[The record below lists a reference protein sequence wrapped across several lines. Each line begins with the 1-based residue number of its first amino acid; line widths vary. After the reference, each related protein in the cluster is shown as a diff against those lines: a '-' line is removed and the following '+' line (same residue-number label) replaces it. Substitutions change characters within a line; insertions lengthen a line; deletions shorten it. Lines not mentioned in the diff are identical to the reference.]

1 MTRFTPLELAVLDA
15 LADELRDQLPDLP
28 GQIAEALPGV
38 RRNTG
43 SGFSTEII
51 VDRNRRPP
59 DRVLNGRV
67 GTIHGDVPG
76 LIEPM
81 AFQIEVAGGR
91 LLALHGAT
99 YDERT
104 DGIDFATARVSGLFR
119 IDDQGNSVAWSPP
132 DLMEQS
138 PLRALQRSDEPAPSG
153 LVEASVWDS
162 MSPHIA
168 RSRRL
173 IEAERAPQPK
183 PADVGMQALEALFG
197 KRTDAPDAPAA
208 TAEEQT
214 SMVVGAVVV
223 LAVVGLFAVV
233 FFDVPLFFA
242 LIMLGYLAAALV
254 RPKGRAALRKM
265 IDLYKS
271 IRTSGGR

>member
-1 MTRFTPLELAVLDA
+1 MTRFTPLERAVLEA
-15 LADELRDQLPDLP
+15 LADELRLELPDLP

-51 VDRNRRPP
+51 VDRNRPPP
-59 DRVLNGRV
+59 DGVLNGRV

-81 AFQIEVAGGR
+81 AFQIDVAAGR

-104 DGIDFATARVSGLFR
+104 DGIDFPTARVSGLFR
-119 IDDQGNSVAWSPP
+119 IDSDGASVAWSPSVLT
-132 DLMEQS
+132 DNN
-138 PLRALQRSDEPAPSG
+138 PLRALQRSDEPTAG
-153 LVEASVWDS
+153 QVEASVWDS

-168 RSRRL
+168 QSRRL
-173 IEAERAPQPK
+173 LEAERAPAAK
-183 PADVGMQALEALFG
+183 AADVGMQALEALFG
-197 KRTDAPDAPAA
+197 KRTDATDTPEA
-208 TAEEQT
+208 TPEEQT
-214 SMVVGAVVV
+214 SLVIGTVVI
-223 LAVVGLFAVV
+223 LAVVALFAVV

-271 IRTSGGR
+271 VRASDRR